1 MAELPHHR
9 LDGPEDAPPLI
20 LGPSIGTSLDVWEP
34 QLAALTRTHRVLR
47 WDLPGHGGT
56 AAGLVSA
63 EPTMA
68 DLARLVLQ
76 LADAQGWHAF
86 AYAGISIGG
95 AVGLTLAA
103 DHPERLTRL
112 AVVCSS
118 ARFGEPDTWRERA
131 ALVRRDGTEAMA
143 ASRPGTWF
151 APEFAATER
160 GQALLTDLMNTD
172 PAGYAACCEA
182 LASYDLRGRLADI
195 AVPTLVVAGREDPAT
210 PPAHAREIADGIP
223 GASLTEVAGA
233 YHLAGVDRPGP
244 VDAALAAHFAPVPD
258 ATSDTAHGAAGQAPA
273 DDVSRHA
280 AGMAVRRAVLGDA
293 HVDRA
298 EARKTAFTARFQD
311 FITRYA
317 WGEIWTGRTLDRRTR
332 SCITLTALI
341 AHGHHAELAM
351 HVRAAVRNGLTP
363 EEIGEVLL
371 QSGVYCG
378 VPAAN
383 AAFGIAQEVLAE
395 LE

>member
-1 MAELPHHR
+1 MTELPHHR
-9 LDGPEDAPPLI
+9 LDGPQDAPPLI

-47 WDLPGHGGT
+47 WDLPGHGGS
-56 AAGLVSA
+56 AAGLVSG
-63 EPTMA
+63 EPAMA
-68 DLARLVLQ
+68 DLARLVLG
-76 LADAQGWHAF
+76 LADAQGWDTF

-118 ARFGEPDTWRERA
+118 AHFGGADTWRERA
-131 ALVRRDGTEAMA
+131 ALVRAEGTEAMA

-151 APEFAATER
+151 APEFAAAPR
-160 GQALLTDLMNTD
+160 GQALIKDLLDTD

-182 LASYDLRGRLADI
+182 LASYDVRDRLAGI
-195 AVPTLVVAGREDPAT
+195 TVPTLVVAGREDPAT
-210 PPAHAREIADGIP
+210 PPAHAREIADAVP
-223 GASLTEVAGA
+223 GASLTEVGGA

-244 VDAALAAHFAPVPD
+244 VTAALAAHFAPEPD
-258 ATSDTAHGAAGQAPA
+258 AAAEAAGQPA
-273 DDVSRHA
+273 DDAGRRA
-280 AGMAVRRAVLGDA
+280 AGMAVRRAVLGDP

-298 EARKTAFTARFQD
+298 EAKKTQFTARFQD

-317 WGEIWTGRTLDRRTR
+317 WGEIWTGSTLDRRTR

-363 EEIGEVLL
+363 EEIGEVIL
-371 QSGVYCG
+371 QSGIYCG

-383 AAFGIAQEVLAE
+383 TAFGIAQDVLAE

>member
-1 MAELPHHR
+1 MTELPHHR
-9 LDGPEDAPPLI
+9 LDGPQDAPPLI
-20 LGPSIGTSLDVWEP
+20 LGPSLGTSLAVWEP

-47 WDLPGHGGT
+47 WDLPGHGGS
-56 AAGLVSA
+56 AAGLVSG
-63 EPTMA
+63 EPAMA
-68 DLARLVLQ
+68 DLARLVLG
-76 LADAQGWHAF
+76 LADAQGWDTF

-118 ARFGEPDTWRERA
+118 AHFGGADTWRERA
-131 ALVRRDGTEAMA
+131 AVVRKDGTEAMA

-151 APEFAATER
+151 APEFAADPR
-160 GQALLTDLMNTD
+160 GQALIKDLLDAD

-182 LASYDLRGRLADI
+182 LASYDVRDRLADI

-210 PPAHAREIADGIP
+210 PPAHAREIADAVP
-223 GASLTEVAGA
+223 GASLTEVGGA
-233 YHLAGVDRPGP
+233 HHLAGVDRPGP
-244 VDAALAAHFAPVPD
+244 VTAALAAHFAAEPD
-258 ATSDTAHGAAGQAPA
+258 AAAEAAEQPV
-273 DDVSRHA
+273 DDAGRRA
-280 AGMAVRRAVLGDA
+280 AGMAVRRAVLGNA

-298 EARKTAFTARFQD
+298 EAKKTQFTARFQD

-317 WGEIWTGRTLDRRTR
+317 WGEIWTGGTLDRRTR

-341 AHGHHAELAM
+341 AHGHHDELAM

-363 EEIGEVLL
+363 EEIGEVIL

-383 AAFGIAQEVLAE
+383 TAFGIAQNVLSE